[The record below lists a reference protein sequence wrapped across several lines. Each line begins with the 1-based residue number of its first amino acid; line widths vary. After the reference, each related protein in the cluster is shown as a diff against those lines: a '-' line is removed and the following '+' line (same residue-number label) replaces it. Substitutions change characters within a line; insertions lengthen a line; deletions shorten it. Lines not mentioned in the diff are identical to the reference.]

1 MSSIHLFSCSTNSC
15 LSLMNLVMFC
25 ALCHQA
31 VTFFLLNNL
40 NVIQN
45 TNRGYQSKTGAFLYL
60 PKGKFCQLIFCNEE
74 TRKPSDTDPSSN
86 LALRMTLFP
95 KKNKNGVLLKAD
107 LHCFCIS
114 NLLQGA
120 DFSHDSMFAA
130 FTKLEYFH
138 LKANQ

>member
-95 KKNKNGVLLKAD
+95 KKNKNGGAFKG
-107 LHCFCIS
+107 CFCTVFVF
-114 NLLQGA
+114 LTFCRVQTFLMTACLQR
-120 DFSHDSMFAA
+120 SQSWNT
-130 FTKLEYFH
+130 FT
-138 LKANQ
+138 